1 MLSEPQEF
9 NKNKIWNIIS
19 RNVNQNQLSTKNDPR
34 IKTINTINKKNKSHP
49 TIHRKIIPLFIDEEI
64 KVYQRDKIMHK
75 FDIFENERKKKYTNT
90 KMNNLFEHLFYNKNN
105 KKKKEKYDNDKIN
118 ILNSPTTKNNLFI
131 YHNFKNNNKNDLLH
145 INLSGSN
152 KNYFQYNKKLFNK
165 TSNISKEETEDNFD
179 SIETSEKAIKVLE
192 DKYFFFNKN
201 KNIDK
206 RRIQINRIFKN
217 PKYMKIKYFHEIDKI
232 KRAHF
237 MDLTPDSIFLSNNS
251 KPKNLKVKS
260 ISSNYNCINKK
271 NTNLF
276 NSNIKLNYTTSNNN
290 IKNENLY
297 KTMSRLDINKS
308 SNKNL
313 NYGNL
318 MNSTTGFKFIK
329 NNNDD
334 VFKTKNNPEFNLYVK
349 TIING
354 IN

>member
-64 KVYQRDKIMHK
+64 KVYQRDKIMHN

-165 TSNISKEETEDNFD
+165 TSNISKEETDDNFD
-179 SIETSEKAIKVLE
+179 TIDSGEKVIKGLE

-201 KNIDK
+201 KIDK
-206 RRIQINRIFKN
+206 RKIQINRIFKN
-217 PKYMKIKYFHEIDKI
+217 PKYMKIKYFHEIDRI

-237 MDLTPDSIFLSNNS
+237 MDLTPESIFSNYKNYKINNLKGKSFSSNNT
-251 KPKNLKVKS
+251 N
-260 ISSNYNCINKK
+260 INKK
-271 NTNLF
+271 NTNFF
-276 NSNIKLNYTTSNNN
+276 NSTIKLNYTTSNNN
-290 IKNENLY
+290 IKNNDMN
-297 KTMSRLDINKS
+297 KTMNKLNFNS
-308 SNKNL
+308 SLNRNL
-313 NYGNL
+313 NNVKL
-318 MNSTTGFKFIK
+318 MNSTTGFNFIK
-329 NNNDD
+329 NNND
-334 VFKTKNNPEFNLYVK
+334 VFKKNNPDLNLYIK
-349 TIING
+349 NIING